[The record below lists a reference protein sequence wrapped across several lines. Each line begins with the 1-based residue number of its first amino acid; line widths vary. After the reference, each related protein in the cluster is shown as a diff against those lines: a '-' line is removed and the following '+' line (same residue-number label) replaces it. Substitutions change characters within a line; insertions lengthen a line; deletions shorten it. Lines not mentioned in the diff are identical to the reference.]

1 MQPEPEPRMTA
12 ILRVAVPVPLPQLFD
27 YLPPRGVD
35 ARAILPGSRISL
47 PFGRGQRVGIVIDT
61 VDHSELAPERLKPAS
76 ALLDTQPL
84 ITAELLATLQ
94 WLSRYYLHPLGEVVE
109 TALPAGLRTARVLP
123 PEGEPALMLV
133 ADAAAASER
142 QGSASADLLALLAR
156 GPLPTTM
163 LDGMLP
169 NWRRAATNLR
179 RRGLV
184 ASTRL
189 SATSAPRVRIDP
201 PPLTTEQ
208 QQAVAAI
215 STALGDYTPFLLEG
229 ITGSG
234 KTEVYLALIEQVL
247 ERGQQALVLVPEI
260 GLTPQLLRRFQE
272 RLPGKIHL
280 LHSNLADGERTRAWL
295 ATARGEAG
303 VILGTR
309 SAIFAPL
316 PRAGLIIVD
325 EEHDASYKQQDGL
338 RYSARDLALV
348 RARALGVP
356 VVLGS
361 ATPSLETLAN
371 VDSGRYRQLHL
382 SSRPGGARLPQFHC
396 IDLRGKYLADGL
408 APELI
413 TAVRAC
419 MARGEQALLFRNRR
433 GFAPVLMCH
442 DCGWHAACARCDKP
456 LTWHRGVARLRCHH
470 CGAEQRVPAQ
480 CPQCNNAALAPRGH
494 GTERLEQALVALF
507 PDVPVIRID
516 RETTR
521 RKDALANLLG
531 QLGPEQ
537 PGILVGTQMLAKGHD
552 LPNLT
557 LVGLIGVDEG
567 LFSVDFRASE
577 RLCQLIV
584 QVSGRAGRARK
595 PGTVWLQTHHPEH
608 PLLRDVIRDGY
619 AAVARQLLQ
628 ERREAG
634 LPPYAHLALLRAQ
647 AKTQTPV
654 DEFLAQA
661 AMLAG
666 QPDGVNLLGP
676 MPAPMPRRAGMIRG
690 QLLLSADERTS
701 LHSFLPDWLERLRV
715 MPQARRV
722 RWSLDVDPLDLY

>member
-1 MQPEPEPRMTA
+1 MNT
-12 ILRVAVPVPLPQLFD
+12 ILRVAVPVPLPRLFD
-27 YLPPRGVD
+27 YLPPPGMD
-35 ARAILPGSRISL
+35 ARTIAAGSRVSL
-47 PFGRGQRVGIVIDT
+47 PFGRGQRVGIVIEIL
-61 VDHSELAPERLKPAS
+61 DHSEIALHRLKAVS
-76 ALLDTQPL
+76 TVLDPLPL
-84 ITAELLATLQ
+84 ITNELLATLQ
-94 WLSRYYLHPLGEVVE
+94 WLSRYYLHPLGEVME
-109 TALPAGLRTARVLP
+109 TALPAGLRTVRALP
-123 PEGEPALMLV
+123 PEGEPALMLI
-133 ADAAAASER
+133 AAEATAAASAR
-142 QGSASADLLALLAR
+142 QGSASAELLALLER
-156 GPLPTTM
+156 GPVPVAM
-163 LDGMLP
+163 LDGLLP
-169 NWRRAATNLR
+169 SWRRAATNLR

-184 ASTRL
+184 
-189 SATSAPRVRIDP
+189 TSARLEARPPPRVRIDP
-201 PPLTTEQ
+201 PPLTAEQ
-208 QQAVAAI
+208 QQAVTTIAQ
-215 STALGDYTPFLLEG
+215 ALGDYAPFVLEG

-234 KTEVYLALIEQVL
+234 KTEVYLALIEQTL
-247 ERGQQALVLVPEI
+247 ARGEQALVLVPEI

-272 RLPGKIHL
+272 RLPGRIHL
-280 LHSNLADGERTRAWL
+280 LHSNLADGERTRSWL
-295 ATARGEAG
+295 AASRGDAG

-316 PRAGLIIVD
+316 ARAGLVIVD
-325 EEHDASYKQQDGL
+325 EEHDASYKQQEGL

-348 RARALGVP
+348 RAKALGVP

-371 VDSGRYRQLHL
+371 VDNGRYQRLLL
-382 SSRPGGARLPQFHC
+382 SSRPGAARMPALHC

-413 TAVRAC
+413 AAVRAC

-433 GFAPVLMCH
+433 GYAPVLMCH
-442 DCGWHAACARCDKP
+442 ACGWHAACARCDKP
-456 LTWHRGVARLRCHH
+456 LTWHRGAARLRCHH
-470 CGAEQRVPAQ
+470 CGAEQRVPTQ
-480 CPQCNNAALAPRGH
+480 CPQCNNAALLPQGH
-494 GTERLEQALVALF
+494 GTERLEQALAALF
-507 PDVPVIRID
+507 PGVPVIRID

-521 RKDALANLLG
+521 RKDGLDTLLG
-531 QLGPEQ
+531 QLGPDQ

-577 RLCQLIV
+577 RLSQLIV

-608 PLLRDVIRDGY
+608 PLLRDLIREGY

-661 AMLAG
+661 AWQAG
-666 QPDGVNLLGP
+666 TPEGVSLLGP
-676 MPAPMPRRAGMIRG
+676 MPAPMPRRAGMVRG
-690 QLLLSADERTS
+690 QLLLSADERAP
-701 LHSFLPDWLERLRV
+701 LHAFLPGWIQQVRAAA
-715 MPQARRV
+715 QARRV

>member
-1 MQPEPEPRMTA
+1 MTA

-35 ARAILPGSRISL
+35 ASAILPGARVSL
-47 PFGRGQRVGIVIDT
+47 PFGRRGQRVGIVIDI
-61 VDHSELAPERLKPAS
+61 VDRSELAPERLKSAN
-76 ALLDTQPL
+76 ALLDPQPL
-84 ITAELLATLQ
+84 ISVELLATLQ

-109 TALPAGLRTARVLP
+109 AALPAGLRTARALP
-123 PEGEPALMLV
+123 PNGEPGVMLV
-133 ADAAAASER
+133 GDAAASAGAR

-156 GPLPTTM
+156 GPLPSTM
-163 LDGMLP
+163 LNALLP
-169 NWRRAATNLR
+169 GWRRAAANLR

-184 ASTRL
+184 ASIRL
-189 SATSAPRVRIDP
+189 DTAPAPRVRIDP
-201 PPLTTEQ
+201 PPLTPEQ
-208 QQAVAAI
+208 RQAVAAI
-215 STALGDYTPFLLEG
+215 SDAFGDYAPFLLEG

-234 KTEVYLALIEQVL
+234 KTEVYLALIEQTL
-247 ERGQQALVLVPEI
+247 ERGRQALVLVPEI

-272 RLPGKIHL
+272 RLPGRIHL

-295 ATARGEAG
+295 AAARGEAA

-316 PRAGLIIVD
+316 SHAGLIIVD

-371 VDSGRYRQLHL
+371 VDSGRYRRLHL
-382 SSRPGGARLPQFHC
+382 STRPGAARMPQFHC
-396 IDLRGKYLADGL
+396 IDLRGKHLAEGL

-413 TAVRAC
+413 NAVRAC
-419 MARGEQALLFRNRR
+419 VARGEQALLFRNRR

-442 DCGWHAACARCDKP
+442 DCGWHAACTHCDKP
-456 LTWHRGVARLRCHH
+456 LTWHRGAARLRCHH
-470 CGAEQRVPAQ
+470 CDAEQRVPAH
-480 CPQCNNAALAPRGH
+480 CPQCNNAALAPLGH
-494 GTERLEQALVALF
+494 GTERLEQALSTLF
-507 PDVPVIRID
+507 PEVPVIRID

-521 RKDALANLLG
+521 RKDALDHLLG
-531 QLGPEQ
+531 RLGPEQ
-537 PGILVGTQMLAKGHD
+537 PGIFVGTQMLAKGHD

-557 LVGLIGVDEG
+557 LVGLVGVDEG
-567 LFSVDFRASE
+567 LFSVDFRAGE

-595 PGTVWLQTHHPEH
+595 SGTVWLQTHHPDH
-608 PLLRDVIRDGY
+608 PLLRDVIAAGY
-619 AAVARQLLQ
+619 ASVARQLLH
-628 ERREAG
+628 ERRDAG

-647 AKTQTPV
+647 ATTQTPV
-654 DEFLAQA
+654 DEFLMHA

-666 QPDGVNLLGP
+666 QPEGVSLLGP
-676 MPAPMPRRAGMIRG
+676 MPAPMPRRAGMMRG
-690 QLLLSADERTS
+690 QLLLSANDRVR
-701 LHSFLPDWLERLRV
+701 LHAFLPHWLECVRAI
-715 MPQARRV
+715 PQARRV